1 MALISPGLQLSVT
14 DESQYVPGAVGSTPL
29 VILATAQ
36 DKTSNG
42 SYATGTSKANAGKLQ
57 VFTSQRELVSAL
69 GYPEFKQSAAGTPLH
84 GSALNEYGLMAAY
97 STLAIANR
105 VYAIRADIDLDELE
119 PTSVRPVA
127 DPEDATLWL
136 DLGDSAWG
144 INEWDKSRGAFVTKE
159 PIVIFDLE
167 NDATVITVGGV
178 PIYLPSDG
186 VGVIGDYAV
195 VCDKKQIRYFHK
207 SSRNRWRLVGST
219 VWQIENWPTVVGS
232 VPAESSTIQPNDS
245 IIINGQEVIF
255 TGNTLETVVSDI
267 TVRFGSYTPGSPLA
281 SGVRAVVN
289 GDKLEIFASADAV
302 SGNDGANKDGI
313 VKIEAGQGNG
323 LASVGLTAGEYR
335 APATFLGSYI
345 DVPNWILPSETRPSG
360 SVYIKTSAIGGG
372 LNLALKQFNAESSS
386 WNLLAVPAYPSEQSA
401 IYGFDPIAGGFSV
414 QLGTSFVQ
422 YDNIGRSYGDNRIL
436 TSGVTLNIFYKTLQ
450 GRTSR
455 KRSGSGLTG
464 GTIILRSTQ
473 PGTDELFVSSVI
485 TINSGDTSDEFKSN
499 FVRAIVTANAPEV
512 FAQYDSSTGSVT
524 VGHLSGGTI
533 WIETITGSPMES
545 AGFSKQNTRSTE
557 TEYVISSYQALD
569 TISNRTDIDFDPPYT
584 SPNDG
589 THWYFGDPTQVDIMI
604 NDGSA
609 WRGYRTLASDARGY
623 DLTNTD
629 ANGPII
635 SPTKPKTQNDGIS
648 VLRPGDIWLDTSDLE
663 NYPKLY
669 RYNTQN
675 KWVAIDN
682 TDRISQNGIIFA
694 DARWDADTELG
705 EDDEILQVGGMI
717 DPIVGEM
724 PDLGK
729 MLISNYVDLDAPNPR
744 LYPRG
749 TLLFNTRRSGF
760 NVKKYVGDYFNED
773 SFPNETLPDVRSSW
787 VSVSGLKDNGA
798 PYMGAQA
805 QRNMVV
811 KAMRSAI
818 DGNTQVRE
826 DQFFFNL
833 IAAPGYP
840 EVITN
845 MVALNNDRKNTAFV
859 IGDTPMTLPTD
870 SIAVANWANNVNGDG
885 LSTADPYLGI
895 FYPAGLTNDVDG
907 NTIVVPASHMMLR
920 TFIRNDN
927 VSYPWF
933 APAGTRRGLIDNA
946 TDIGYINPV
955 TGGFNRN
962 GINQGMR
969 DALYENRVNPLTI
982 LPGVGLVAW
991 GQKTRNPTASA
1002 MDRVNV
1008 ARLVN
1013 YIRTILASVGNGFL
1027 FEPNDKITRDQIKS
1041 IIEGAM
1047 NDLVAKRGIYDYLV
1061 VCDSTNNTP
1070 ERIARNELYV
1080 DIAIEPMK
1088 AVEFIYIPIRLKN
1101 PGDIAKL
1108 GG

>member
-29 VILATAQ
+29 IVLATAQ
-36 DKTSNG
+36 DKTANG
-42 SYATGTSKANAGKLQ
+42 SYAAGTSKANAGKLQ

-69 GYPEFKQSAAGTPLH
+69 GYPIFKQSAAGTPLH
-84 GSALNEYGLMAAY
+84 ASALNEYGLMAAY

-105 VYAIRADIDLDELE
+105 VYAIRADIDLNELE
-119 PTSVRPVA
+119 STTARPLS
-127 DPEDATLWL
+127 DPENGTLWL
-136 DLGDSAWG
+136 DLAETSFG
-144 INEWDKSRGAFVTKE
+144 INEWDNSSKTFTEKE
-159 PIVIFDLE
+159 PILITDME
-167 NDATVITVGGV
+167 NDTVTFGSGASARFAPKTMIG
-178 PIYLPSDG
+178 S
-186 VGVIGDYAV
+186 IGDYAV
-195 VCDKKQIRYFHK
+195 VLSGRDAHYYHK
-207 SSRNRWRLVGST
+207 ARNGLWRWLDSDLWKIDNHPAVVGST
-219 VWQIENWPTVVGS
+219 PGTLVAG
-232 VPAESSTIQPNDS
+232 DS
-245 IIINGQEVIF
+245 IIVNGEEIFFTEPEPGVAPTLDSVIA
-255 TGNTLETVVSDI
+255 DI
-267 TVRFGSYTPGSPLA
+267 AVRYPYIPGTPPAL
-281 SGVRAVVN
+281 GVRVAAIDGKIAFYVSKN
-289 GDKLEIFASADAV
+289 SE
-302 SGNDGANKDGI
+302 SGNEPGVKDGI
-313 VKIEAGQGNG
+313 LKIEAGSDGNPG
-323 LASVGLTAGEYR
+323 LTELGLTAGDYHCPEVH
-335 APATFLGSYI
+335 LGSYI
-345 DVPNWILPSETRPSG
+345 DAPNWFASERPTG

-372 LNLALKQFNAESSS
+372 MNFAIKEFNAESSS
-386 WNLLAVPAYPSEQSA
+386 WNRLAVQTFPSEQA
-401 IYGFDPIAGGFSV
+401 ALYGFDPITGGFNIPV
-414 QLGTSFVQ
+414 GTIFVQ
-422 YDNIGRSYGDNRIL
+422 YGAFIRSVGDQGAAAGVNLNFMYRRVEGATTL
-436 TSGVTLNIFYKTLQ
+436 TRNGTGKNGGTFVIRTTQSGTSELFEKTI
-450 GRTSR
+450 S
-455 KRSGSGLTG
+455 LTG
-464 GTIILRSTQ
+464 TYSTVDDYKVAFVTEIARS
-473 PGTDELFVSSVI
+473 EI
-485 TINSGDTSDEFKSN
+485 
-499 FVRAIVTANAPEV
+499 PEV
-512 FAQYDSSTGSVT
+512 SARYNSSTGDVT
-524 VGHLSGGTI
+524 LVHASGGTI
-533 WIETITGSPMES
+533 FLEQFPGQGTPINDLGFDTATLRNNTSELLVSNFTHISETGI
-545 AGFSKQNTRSTE
+545 R
-557 TEYVISSYQALD
+557 YDIS
-569 TISNRTDIDFDPPYT
+569 FDEPYT
-584 SPNDG
+584 SPADN
-589 THWYFGDPTQVDIMI
+589 THWYFGDPTQVDVMI
-604 NDGSA
+604 NDGTS
-609 WRGYRTLASDARGY
+609 WKGYRMVAQDARGY
-623 DLTNTD
+623 NLVDTD
-629 ANGPII
+629 PAGPII
-635 SPTKPKTQNDGIS
+635 SPTKPRYQNNGVS
-648 VLRPGDIWLDTSDLE
+648 QLKPGDLWLDTSDLE
-663 NYPKLY
+663 NYPKFY
-669 RYNTQN
+669 RYNTLN
-675 KWVAIDN
+675 KWVPIDN
-682 TDRISQNGIIFA
+682 TDRTSQNGIIFA
-694 DARWDADTELG
+694 DARWDSDGTT
-705 EDDEILQVGGMI
+705 DPVVGT
-717 DPIVGEM
+717 M
-724 PDLGK
+724 PDTVE
-729 MLISNYVDLDAPNPR
+729 MLVSDYVDLDCPNPR

-760 NVKKYVGDYFNED
+760 NVKKFVNDYFNED
-773 SFPNETLPDVRSSW
+773 SFPGETIPDVTSAW
-787 VSVSGLKDNGA
+787 VSVSGLKDDGS

-811 KAMRSAI
+811 KAMRSAL

-833 IAAPGYP
+833 VTAPGFP
-840 EVITN
+840 ELITN

-885 LSTADPYLGI
+885 LSTSDPYLGI

-946 TDIGYINPV
+946 TDIGYVNPV
-955 TGGFNRN
+955 TGGFVRN

-969 DALYENRVNPLTI
+969 DALYENRVNPMTI

>member
-29 VILATAQ
+29 VVLATAQ
-36 DKTSNG
+36 DKTANG
-42 SYATGTSKANAGKLQ
+42 SYASGTSKANAGKLQ

-69 GYPEFKQSAAGTPLH
+69 GYPTFKQSAAGTPLH

-105 VYAIRADIDLDELE
+105 VYAIRADIDLNELE
-119 PTSVRPVA
+119 PTTSRPLA
-127 DPEDATLWL
+127 DPENGTVWL
-136 DLGDSAWG
+136 DLAETSFG
-144 INEWDKSRGAFVTKE
+144 INEWDNSSKTFTEKE
-159 PIVIFDLE
+159 PILITDLD
-167 NDATVITVGGV
+167 NDTVTFGSGSSARFAPKTLIGSV
-178 PIYLPSDG
+178 
-186 VGVIGDYAV
+186 GDYAV
-195 VCDKKQIRYFHK
+195 VLSPRDTYYYYK
-207 SSRNRWRLVGST
+207 SRNGLWRWLDSEL
-219 VWQIENWPTVVGS
+219 WKIDSHPTVVGRTPGTLVAGDSVIINGEEIFFTEPEPGVAPTIDSVVADIAVSFPYVPGS
-232 VPAESSTIQPNDS
+232 VPA
-245 IIINGQEVIF
+245 
-255 TGNTLETVVSDI
+255 
-267 TVRFGSYTPGSPLA
+267 A
-281 SGVRAVVN
+281 GVRVAAIDGKIV
-289 GDKLEIFASADAV
+289 LFASASAE
-302 SGNDGANKDGI
+302 SGNEPDVSDGI
-313 VKIEAGQGNG
+313 LKLQVGTDGNP
-323 LASVGLTAGEYR
+323 GLTALGLDAGDYHCPEVY
-335 APATFLGSYI
+335 PGSYV
-345 DVPNWILPSETRPSG
+345 DAPNWFASERPTG
-360 SVYIKTSAIGGG
+360 SVYLKTSAIGGG
-372 LNLALKQFNAESSS
+372 MNFAIKKFNAESSS
-386 WNLLAVPAYPSEQSA
+386 WTRLAMQTFPSEQA
-401 IYGFDPIAGGFSV
+401 ALYGFDPITGGFNLPVGTIFAQYSGRTRSV
-414 QLGTSFVQ
+414 
-422 YDNIGRSYGDNRIL
+422 GDQGDV
-436 TSGVTLNIFYKTLQ
+436 GVTLNFMYRRVEGATTL
-450 GRTSR
+450 SR
-455 KRSGSGLTG
+455 IGEGKDG
-464 GTIILRSTQ
+464 GTFIIRATQ
-473 PGTDELFVSSVI
+473 SGTDVLTEKTITLSGPYSTVDDYKIAFVTELARADVPEI
-485 TINSGDTSDEFKSN
+485 TARYN
-499 FVRAIVTANAPEV
+499 
-512 FAQYDSSTGSVT
+512 SSTGEVT
-524 VGHLSGGTI
+524 LAHVSGGTI
-533 WIETITGSPMES
+533 FLEQLPGQGTPISDL
-545 AGFSKQNTRSTE
+545 GFTVASLRNN
-557 TEYVISSYQALD
+557 SSELI
-569 TISNRTDIDFDPPYT
+569 ISNFTHISEVGMRYDISLDEPYT
-584 SPNDG
+584 SPEDN
-589 THWYFGDPTQVDIMI
+589 THWYFGDPTQVDVMI
-604 NDGSA
+604 NDGTA
-609 WRGYRTLASDARGY
+609 WRGYRTVTQDARGY
-623 DLTNTD
+623 DLRDTD
-629 ANGPII
+629 PAGPII
-635 SPTKPKTQNDGIS
+635 SPTKPRYQSNGVSQLK
-648 VLRPGDIWLDTSDLE
+648 PGDLWLDTSDLE
-663 NYPKLY
+663 NFPKFY
-669 RYNTQN
+669 RYNTLN
-675 KWVAIDN
+675 KWIPIDN
-682 TDRISQNGIIFA
+682 TDRTSQNGIIFA
-694 DARWDADTELG
+694 DARWDTDGTT
-705 EDDEILQVGGMI
+705 DSVVGSM
-717 DPIVGEM
+717 PKTVEM
-724 PDLGK
+724 LTSD
-729 MLISNYVDLDAPNPR
+729 YVDLDCPNPR

-760 NVKKYVGDYFNED
+760 NVKKFVNDYFNED
-773 SFPNETLPDVRSSW
+773 SFPGEELPDVTSTW
-787 VSVSGLKDNGA
+787 VSVSGLRDDGS

-811 KAMRSAI
+811 KAMRSAL

-833 IAAPGYP
+833 VTVPGYP
-840 EVITN
+840 ELITN

-955 TGGFNRN
+955 TGGFVRN

-982 LPGVGLVAW
+982 LPGVGLVAF

-1061 VCDSTNNTP
+1061 VCDSSNNTP
-1070 ERIARNELYV
+1070 TRIARNELYV